1 MKMFQL
7 DPGICCSGLSG
18 YLADTI
24 ITVSLPC
31 GHFGLHG
38 RYIGN
43 PALKALPLEDTEFN
57 LCHVQPAAVF
67 GRIMNFKLLR
77 QPFGFLGAN
86 VSSSEAISTMPWVF
100 KLSITRRT
108 LIASG

>member
-1 MKMFQL
+1 MFQL
-7 DPGICCSGLSG
+7 DPGICRSELPG

-31 GHFGLHG
+31 DHFGLHG
-38 RYIGN
+38 GYIGN

-67 GRIMNFKLLR
+67 GDNEFRSRSASRLASS
-77 QPFGFLGAN
+77 GAN
-86 VSSSEAISTMPWVF
+86 VSSSEAIPTMPWV
-100 KLSITRRT
+100 S
-108 LIASG
+108 SYP